1 MQEKGRG
8 AIGYLMPVYT
18 VAILI
23 LFVYTAMKI
32 VFKKKPEEDEED
44 GVPLRRHPRRPKQNR
59 VEQVNMGTGREGQ
72 QGQIQSGSCTGTA
85 NSTNTKVHKSSPSF

>member
-1 MQEKGRG
+1 
-8 AIGYLMPVYT
+8 MPVYT

-59 VEQVNMGTGREGQ
+59 VEQVNMGTGQ

-85 NSTNTKVHKSSPSF
+85 NSSNMKAHKLAPYF

>member
-1 MQEKGRG
+1 
-8 AIGYLMPVYT
+8 MPVYT

-59 VEQVNMGTGREGQ
+59 VEQVNMGTGQ
-72 QGQIQSGSCTGTA
+72 QGQNQSGSWTGTA
-85 NSTNTKVHKSSPSF
+85 NSTNTKAHP